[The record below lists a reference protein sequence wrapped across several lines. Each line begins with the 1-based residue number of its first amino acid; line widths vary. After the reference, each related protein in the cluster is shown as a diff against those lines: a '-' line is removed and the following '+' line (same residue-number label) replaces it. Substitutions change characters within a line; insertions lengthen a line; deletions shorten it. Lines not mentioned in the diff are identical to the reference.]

1 MAAPQNAALPPDLE
15 LTGDYTIRLT
25 AIDATTGNLV
35 TGVVVSSAS
44 YQVNPQGT
52 TTPAD
57 LTSGPYLYVPAAASV
72 AQVT

>member
-25 AIDATTGNLV
+25 AIDPTSGDLV

-44 YQVNPQGT
+44 YQVSPQGT

-57 LTSGPYLYVPAAASV
+57 LVPGPYLYVPAAAPV

>member
-35 TGVVVSSAS
+35 TGVIVSSAS
-44 YQVNPQGT
+44 YQVSPQGT